1 MFSIVQDQRG
11 AAEQGASGWAYTVG
25 IARRIWLNDEGSDL
39 MIEPIE
45 TLHTLEDKIWI
56 DMTAEGTD
64 VIIIVPTVGMTSGF
78 SMGDIVHFT
87 FKGNVVH
94 IFSKE
99 DNKNLEFCYLLI
111 RKSRSNGSKIQS
123 SGFFTEKTIIVQNT
137 INIETNAANRSAAK
151 MCGK

>member
-11 AAEQGASGWAYTVG
+11 AAEQGASGWAHTVG

-45 TLHTLEDKIWI
+45 TLHTLEDKVWI

-99 DNKNLEFCYLLI
+99 DNKNLEF
-111 RKSRSNGSKIQS
+111 
-123 SGFFTEKTIIVQNT
+123 
-137 INIETNAANRSAAK
+137 
-151 MCGK
+151 